1 MDTHMIKEDTM
12 KYVFLSG
19 PILNTEDGGKSWR
32 RQVYKYVYDHEWR
45 LKVFDPDEFFDYNWD
60 NQYQKS
66 DRQIRE
72 YYFHW
77 IKKAEVVLVNL
88 NGTDSS
94 IGTGCEVTYANCY
107 DVPVVGWGTKYVYPW
122 IRDMCTVV
130 FDTLE
135 EALGYLSAYYDLE

>member
-1 MDTHMIKEDTM
+1 MK

-19 PILNTEDGGKSWR
+19 PILNAEDAGRDWR
-32 RQVYKYVYDHEWR
+32 LQVFEYAQDLDWG
-45 LKVFDPDEFFDYNWD
+45 LKVFDPGGFFDYDWD
-60 NQYQKS
+60 FDYQKT

-72 YYFHW
+72 YYFQK

-94 IGTGCEVTYANCY
+94 IGTGCEVTYASCH
-107 DVPVVGWGTKYVYPW
+107 DVPVVGWGTDNVYPW
-122 IRDMCTVV
+122 VRDMCTVV

-135 EALGYLSAYYDLE
+135 EALGYLSMYYDLV